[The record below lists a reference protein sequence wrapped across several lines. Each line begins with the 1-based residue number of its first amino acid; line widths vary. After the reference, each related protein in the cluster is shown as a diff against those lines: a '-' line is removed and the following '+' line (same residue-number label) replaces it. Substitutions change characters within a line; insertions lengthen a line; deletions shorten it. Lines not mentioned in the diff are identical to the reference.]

1 MPQIFHPSTNT
12 ISKVSLFV
20 LVLMPALALVLA
32 GAIQRSPWVTR
43 DEVVRDQPV
52 PFSHQHHAGDD
63 RLDCR
68 FCHSSVEVSPF
79 AGMPSTEVCMN
90 CHSHLWADSPA
101 LAPVRESFRRD
112 VPLAWTRV
120 HDLPDFVYFDHSIHV
135 AKGVGCA
142 ECHGRVDRMPLLHR
156 SASLAMEWCLEC
168 HRDPA
173 PRLRPREAVFD
184 MDWEADE
191 DRRALGE
198 RLIAQYGIEL
208 ATDCWDC
215 HR

>member
-12 ISKVSLFV
+12 ISKVSLFA
-20 LVLMPALALVLA
+20 LVLLPAAGLVLA

-52 PFSHQHHAGDD
+52 PFSHEHHVGEDGI
-63 RLDCR
+63 DCR
-68 FCHSSVEVSPF
+68 FCHSSVEESAF

-90 CHSHLWADSPA
+90 CHSHVWADSPM
-101 LAPVRESFRRD
+101 LAPVRDSFRRD
-112 VPLAWTRV
+112 EPLAWTRV
-120 HDLPDFVYFDHSIHV
+120 HDLPDFAYFDHGIHV
-135 AKGVGCA
+135 ASGVGCV
-142 ECHGRVDRMPLLHR
+142 ECHGRVDRMPLLFR
-156 SASLAMEWCLEC
+156 AATLQMEWCLDC

-173 PRLRPREAVFD
+173 PHLVPRERVFD
-184 MDWEADE
+184 VAWEPEE

-198 RLIAQYGIEL
+198 RLMAEYGIES
-208 ATDCWDC
+208 ATDCSDC